1 MKRGDASA
9 SLFLVA
15 LSGATC
21 LLAWRLGLGEVN
33 NPGSG
38 LIPFG
43 AAALLGLMALG
54 QFGRSLLEPARER
67 RDDLESGPSRRSQ
80 VSIVLGA
87 LLGWGLA
94 LNPLGFTVSVFLLL
108 AVLLGVVARRSW
120 WATLALSALI
130 VTGAYLI
137 FVRWLGVEFPR
148 GPLGI

>member
-1 MKRGDASA
+1 MKRGDAAA
-9 SLFLVA
+9 SLFLVG
-15 LSGATC
+15 LSLFTC
-21 LLAWRLGLGEVN
+21 LLARRLGLGEVH

-67 RDDLESGPSRRSQ
+67 WEDPASGPSRWSL
-80 VSIVLGA
+80 VSVVLGA
-87 LLGWGLA
+87 LLGCGMA
-94 LNPLGFTVSVFLLL
+94 LNPLGFSVSVFLLMV
-108 AVLLGVVARRSW
+108 VLLGVVGRKSW
-120 WATLALSALI
+120 WATLAISFLI

-137 FVRWLGVEFPR
+137 FVKWLGVEFPR